1 MTIHGRRLAA
11 GTASFDLSIM
21 THSRVAVRLA
31 LASLTAGAWSCAET
45 SAPLPPPEEVLV
57 VLNTTA
63 ATLSLI
69 PVASP
74 TQVSTIPL
82 GASDVL
88 PASVATRGATAVVPL
103 RGRDA
108 LAVVDLR
115 EGTLVNTIA
124 LAPGSGVAGATLISD
139 DVAYVSNA
147 NLNTVTRVDLITGDT
162 ASTPVVGPTPQ
173 HLTFTRGRV
182 LIMNANV
189 DALGKPAGE
198 SSIGVIDPAD
208 NPASG
213 RIDHIALVGP
223 GNARFSAVAGDG
235 LVYVV
240 QEGDAT
246 VDEGRLSIVDPVD
259 RRELASFGGLG
270 FGPGDLTADNGERI
284 LISSRTEGL
293 MEFDTAER
301 TLIRG
306 EGNGVVIPAN
316 TGVAVD
322 SQGRIYA
329 LEAGC
334 SGNGIVHVLRPD
346 FTEIRSVPVGRCAS
360 QALLAR
366 VPAAGTEASD
376 EPPM

>member
-1 MTIHGRRLAA
+1 MTP
-11 GTASFDLSIM
+11 
-21 THSRVAVRLA
+21 SRSAVRLT
-31 LASLTAGAWSCAET
+31 LASLMAGVWSCAET
-45 SAPLPPPEEVLV
+45 SAPLPPPEEVVV
-57 VLNTTA
+57 VLNTAA
-63 ATLSLI
+63 ATLSLV
-69 PVASP
+69 PVAAP

-88 PASVATRGATAVVPL
+88 PVSVATRGATAVIPL

-124 LAPGSGVAGATLISD
+124 LAPGSGVAGAALIGDSI
-139 DVAYVSNA
+139 AYVSNS
-147 NLNTVTRVDLITGDT
+147 NLNTVTRVDLATGDT
-162 ASTPVVGPTPQ
+162 ASTVVGPSPQ
-173 HLTFTRGRV
+173 HVTFTRGRV
-182 LIMNANV
+182 LVMNSNL
-189 DALGKPAGE
+189 DTLGKPAGE
-198 SSIGVIDPAD
+198 SSISVIDPSRD
-208 NPASG
+208 PATA
-213 RIDHIALVGP
+213 RVDQIPLVGP
-223 GNARFSAVAGDG
+223 GNARFSTIAGDG
-235 LVYVV
+235 MVYVI
-240 QEGDAT
+240 QEGDAA

-270 FGPGDLTADNGERI
+270 FGPGDLTADNGERL

-293 MEFDTAER
+293 MLFDTAER
-301 TLIRG
+301 TVIRG

-334 SGNGIVHVLRPD
+334 SGTGVVHVLRPD

-366 VPAAGTEASD
+366 VPAAGAENTD
-376 EPPM
+376 EPPL

>member
-1 MTIHGRRLAA
+1 M
-11 GTASFDLSIM
+11 M
-21 THSRVAVRLA
+21 HSRAAIRLA
-31 LASLTAGAWSCAET
+31 LASLMAGAWSCAET
-45 SAPLPPPEEVLV
+45 SAPLPPPEEVVV

-63 ATLSLI
+63 ATLSLV
-69 PVASP
+69 PVAAP

-103 RGRDA
+103 RKGDA

-115 EGTLVNTIA
+115 AGTLVNTIV

-139 DVAYVSNA
+139 SIAYVSNA

-162 ASTPVVGPTPQ
+162 ASTIVGPTPQ

-182 LIMNANV
+182 LVMNSNL
-189 DALGKPAGE
+189 DAFGKPAGE
-198 SSIGVIDPAD
+198 SSISVIDPARD
-208 NPASG
+208 PASA
-213 RIDHIALVGP
+213 RIGHIPLVGP
-223 GNARFSAVAGDG
+223 GNARFSTVAGDG
-235 LVYVV
+235 LVYVI
-240 QEGDAT
+240 QEGDPA

-259 RRELASFGGLG
+259 RRDLASFGGLG
-270 FGPGDLTADNGERI
+270 FGPGDLTADNGERL

-293 MEFDTAER
+293 MEFDTADR
-301 TLIRG
+301 TVIRG
-306 EGNGVVIPAN
+306 EGDGVLIPAN

-366 VPAAGTEASD
+366 VPAAGTETID

>member
-1 MTIHGRRLAA
+1 MA
-11 GTASFDLSIM
+11 G
-21 THSRVAVRLA
+21 VC
-31 LASLTAGAWSCAET
+31 SCAET
-45 SAPLPPPEEVLV
+45 SAPLPPPEEVVV
-57 VLNTTA
+57 VLNTAA
-63 ATLSLI
+63 ATLSLV
-69 PVASP
+69 PVTAP

-88 PASVATRGATAVVPL
+88 PVSVTTRGPIAVIPL

-115 EGTLVNTIA
+115 QGVLVNTIA
-124 LAPGSGVAGATLISD
+124 LAAGSGVAGAALIGDSI
-139 DVAYVSNA
+139 AYVSNS
-147 NLNTVTRVDLITGDT
+147 NLNTVTRVDLATGDT
-162 ASTPVVGPTPQ
+162 ASTPVGPSPQ
-173 HLTFTRGRV
+173 HVTFTRGRV
-182 LIMNANV
+182 LVINSNV
-189 DALGKPAGE
+189 DAFGKPAGE
-198 SSIGVIDPAD
+198 SSISVIDPSRE
-208 NPASG
+208 PATG
-213 RIDHIALVGP
+213 RVDHIPLVGP
-223 GNARFSAVAGDG
+223 GNARFSTIAGDG
-235 LVYVV
+235 MVYVI
-240 QEGDAT
+240 QEGDPA

-270 FGPGDLTADNGERI
+270 FGPGDLIADNGERL
-284 LISSRTEGL
+284 LISSRSEGI
-293 MEFDTAER
+293 MEFDTADR
-301 TLIRG
+301 AVIRG

-334 SGNGIVHVLRPD
+334 SGTGVVHVLRPD

-366 VPAAGTEASD
+366 VPAAGAEITD

>member
-1 MTIHGRRLAA
+1 MT
-11 GTASFDLSIM
+11 LSRSAI
-21 THSRVAVRLA
+21 RLA
-31 LASLTAGAWSCAET
+31 LASLLAGAWSCAET
-45 SAPLPPPEEVLV
+45 SAPLPPPEEVVV

-63 ATLSLI
+63 ATLSLV
-69 PVASP
+69 PVAAP

-88 PASVATRGATAVVPL
+88 PTSVATRGATAVVPL

-115 EGTLVNTIA
+115 AGTLVNTIA
-124 LAPGSGVAGATLISD
+124 LAPGSGVAGAALISD
-139 DVAYVSNA
+139 SIAYVSNA
-147 NLNTVTRVDLITGDT
+147 NLNTVTRVDLATGDT
-162 ASTPVVGPTPQ
+162 ASTVVGPTPQ
-173 HLTFTRGRV
+173 HVTFTRGRV
-182 LIMNANV
+182 LVMNSNV

-198 SSIGVIDPAD
+198 SSISVIDPSRD
-208 NPASG
+208 PASA
-213 RIDHIALVGP
+213 RIDQIPLVGP
-223 GNARFSAVAGDG
+223 GNARFSTIAGDG
-235 LVYVV
+235 LVYVI
-240 QEGDAT
+240 QEGDPAL
-246 VDEGRLSIVDPVD
+246 DEGRLSIVDPVD
-259 RRELASFGGLG
+259 RRELASFGGFG
-270 FGPGDLTADNGERI
+270 FGPGDLTADNGERL

-301 TLIRG
+301 NVIRG
-306 EGNGVVIPAN
+306 QGDGVVIPSN

-334 SGNGIVHVLRPD
+334 SGNGTVHVLRPD

-366 VPAAGTEASD
+366 VPPAGVETTD
-376 EPPM
+376 EPPL